1 MAFSISDPSWLVRT
15 VSVVLRCKHL
25 RASKDDGSSG
35 AGKLSLRL
43 LRLDLLDRTAGIAPG
58 GKAAAHMG
66 DRLQPHVLRG
76 LGRQRRT
83 HSAGAMKDEL
93 LVALEDRLRM
103 GARRIDPEFQH
114 AAGAGERA
122 GDTPLTLDLAGVA
135 DIDDHDVVALRG
147 PDGID
152 STDRL
157 DLCIGLVD
165 QGFDAAMDGLGH

>member
-15 VSVVLRCKHL
+15 VSVVLRCEHL

-58 GKAAAHMG
+58 GKAPAHMG

-76 LGRQRRT
+76 LVRQRRT
-83 HSAGAMKDEL
+83 HSAGVMKDEL
-93 LVALEDRLRM
+93 LVALKDRLRV
-103 GARRIDPEFQH
+103 GAGRIDPEFQH

-122 GDTPLTLDLAGVA
+122 GNSSIALDLAGIA
-135 DIDDHDVVALRG
+135 DIDDHDLLALR
-147 PDGID
+147 
-152 STDRL
+152 SL
-157 DLCIGLVD
+157 E
-165 QGFDAAMDGLGH
+165 